1 MEKVII
7 FSDLDGTLLDHNSYS
22 YEPAKPALQ
31 LIASNEIPLILT
43 SSKTLAE
50 IVEIQL
56 ELEINHPFIVENGG
70 AICIPPGYFERP
82 SKRTVIGNYET
93 DLLGPPYPDILKY
106 LSELK
111 QQTGFRF
118 KGFNEMSLE
127 EIMTLTE
134 LPGHKAALAKDR
146 LCSEPLV
153 WNDTPQNFEA
163 FTDFLKQRGLK
174 LLKGG
179 RFYHLMGD
187 TDKGKAVSYLTDLFK
202 TEYPRYRVRTI
213 GVGDSPNDAEM
224 LSRVNIPVLVQ
235 RPDGTYID
243 IPATKEIIYADG
255 PGPVGWNKAVME
267 ILTKRITND
276 Y

>member
-7 FSDLDGTLLDHNSYS
+7 FSDLDGTFLDHNNYS

-70 AICIPPGYFERP
+70 AVCIPPGYFERP
-82 SKRTVIGNYET
+82 TKRTVIGNFEI
-93 DLLGPPYPDILKY
+93 DFLGPHYEDILKD

-111 QQTGFRF
+111 RESGFRF
-118 KGFNEMSLE
+118 KGFDEMSIE
-127 EIMTLTE
+127 EIMSLTE
-134 LPGHKAALAKDR
+134 LPRPKAASAKDR

-153 WNDTPQNFEA
+153 WNDTPQN
-163 FTDFLKQRGLK
+163 LKEFIGLLRKRRLK

-179 RFYHLMGD
+179 RFYHLMGK
-187 TDKGKAVSYLTDLFK
+187 TDKGKAVSYLTHLFK
-202 TEYPRYRVRTI
+202 TEYPRSRLQTI
-213 GVGDSPNDAEM
+213 GIGDSPNDIEM

-243 IPATKEIIYADG
+243 VPAIPKVIYADG

-267 ILTKRITND
+267 ILTNE
-276 Y
+276 

>member
-31 LIASNEIPLILT
+31 LIASSEIPLILT
-43 SSKTLAE
+43 SSKTLSE
-50 IVEIQL
+50 IVEIQRQ
-56 ELEINHPFIVENGG
+56 LEINQPFIVENGG
-70 AICIPPGYFERP
+70 AVCVPPEYFERP
-82 SKRTVIGNYET
+82 TKRKVIRNFEI
-93 DLLGPPYPDILKY
+93 DFLGPCYQDILED

-111 QQTGFRF
+111 QHSGFRF
-118 KGFNEMSLE
+118 KGFDEMSIE
-127 EIMTLTE
+127 EIMSLTE
-134 LPGHKAALAKDR
+134 LPRPKAASAKDR

-153 WNDTPQNFEA
+153 WKDTPQNLEE
-163 FTDFLKQRGLK
+163 FTGLLRKRGLK

-187 TDKGKAVSYLTDLFK
+187 TDKGKAVSYLTDLYK
-202 TEYPRYRVRTI
+202 TKYPHHRFQTVGI
-213 GVGDSPNDAEM
+213 GDSPNDVEM
-224 LSRVNIPVLVQ
+224 LNRVNIPVLVQ

-243 IPATKEIIYADG
+243 IPAIKKVVYADG

-267 ILTKRITND
+267 ILTKE
-276 Y
+276 